1 MEKFFALIV
10 LAILVEAIITY
21 LGEIRSLKSPLIW
34 SIVLGVAV
42 SIVYQIDL
50 PATLSI
56 TTDVPYVGSV
66 LTGIIMARGS
76 NYLYDLIGRF
86 TNLYEKPKDDTKEY
100 NI

>member
-21 LGEIRSLKSPLIW
+21 LSEIRSFNSPLIW
-34 SIVLGVAV
+34 SILLGVGV

-76 NYLYDLIGRF
+76 NYLYDLVGRL
-86 TNLYEKPKDDTKEY
+86 TNPY
-100 NI
+100 

>member
-21 LGEIRSLKSPLIW
+21 LAEIRSLKSPLVG
-34 SIVLGVAV
+34 SLVLGIIV
-42 SIVYQIDL
+42 SVVYKIDL

-56 TTDVPYVGSV
+56 TTDIPYVGSI

-76 NYLYDLIGRF
+76 NYLYDLIGRL
-86 TNLYEKPKDDTKEY
+86 TNPY
-100 NI
+100 